1 MSLPVSYT
9 NASEMLKTL
18 AEIGSISTI
27 NNSLMLHHAGR
38 AEALINAK
46 IAKRYSIP
54 IAGQI
59 PLLETLATDLAIY
72 NLLCSRIVIKEEHPW
87 FQRYKGAMVIL
98 DEIADGKL
106 SLIDNTG
113 EIQVGRT
120 DVAECWS
127 SSQGHVPTFWEGP
140 DTLQIQDE
148 EKIDDQ
154 ATDRDL
160 TTLGGQLQ

>member
-9 NASEMLKTL
+9 NANEMLKTL

-72 NLLCSRIVIKEEHPW
+72 NVLCSRIVIKEEHPW
-87 FQRYKGAMVIL
+87 FIRYKDSLKIL
-98 DEIADGKL
+98 EEIADGKL
-106 SLIDNTG
+106 SLVDATG
-113 EIQVGRT
+113 VIQVGRT

-127 SSQGHVPTFWEGP
+127 SSQNQIPTFWEGP

-148 EKIDDQ
+148 DKIEDQ
-154 ATDRDL
+154 ATDREL